1 MILTLKL
8 KNFKSFS
15 QGNGDQSAWEGAS
28 IGFGAVSLI
37 IGTNASGKSN
47 IRDGLRFIHGISRGY
62 TLGEIIGEK
71 YVEGGVLQWKGI
83 RGGVRETATRSDG
96 AAHKQF
102 TIAVTTSLAEE
113 DGGGTADYS
122 ITVDVG
128 ERARAPQV
136 VAESLKLSSEPKPS
150 LENKGPAFSGNV
162 IVHVPRLPETE
173 IAGPVMCLSD
183 RPAVTQLLEHM
194 DLFQESFEEVRK
206 HCRSF
211 LRTISSIR
219 FLDLDPNSLRRPSIP
234 GQTVL
239 GDKGENLS
247 SVLQA
252 ICADATAKESLIE
265 WTRELTPM
273 DVVDLKFPEVS
284 LEGKIQLQLVEQGG
298 REISAES
305 ASDGTLRF
313 LAFAAAVL
321 GTEPARFYFFEEIE
335 NGIHPNRAHLLI
347 NLLQTATRSG
357 DIQVVGTTHS
367 PSLLNYLDEQALE
380 DASLVYRAGPVSK
393 IVRLSDLKALSETPA
408 GTRAGDLLGSGWFE
422 NVTAFLEAEND
433 Q

>member
-1 MILTLKL
+1 MIQTLTLT
-8 KNFKSFS
+8 NFKSFYR
-15 QGNGDQSAWEGAS
+15 AT
-28 IGFGAVSLI
+28 IGFGGLSLL

-47 IRDGLRFIHGISRGY
+47 IRDGLRFVHGISRGY
-62 TLGEIIGEK
+62 SLSEIIGEK

-83 RGGVRETATRSDG
+83 RGGVRETVGRNSDN
-96 AAHKQF
+96 QEF
-102 TIAVTTSLAEE
+102 TIAVTTRLAEE
-113 DGGGTADYS
+113 DGGDIARYS
-122 ITVDVG
+122 INVDLSKSA
-128 ERARAPQV
+128 RARGPV
-136 VAESLKLSSEPKPS
+136 LLGESLELSRRPQSIFSRSNRATSRFPQLPG
-150 LENKGPAFSGNV
+150 GP
-162 IVHVPRLPETE
+162 PL
-173 IAGPVMCLSD
+173 LSD
-183 RPAVTQLLEHM
+183 RPMITQLLEEP
-194 DLFQESFEEVRK
+194 DFPDFSEVERRY
-206 HCRSF
+206 CRSF
-211 LRTISSIR
+211 LRSISSVR

-252 ICADATAKESLIE
+252 ICAEPTAKESLLE
-265 WTRELTPM
+265 WTRELTPL

-347 NLLQTATRSG
+347 NLLQTATRNSN
-357 DIQVVGTTHS
+357 IQVVGTTHS
-367 PSLLNYLDEQALE
+367 PALLNYLDEQSLK

-393 IVRLSDLKALSETPA
+393 IAKFSDIKALWQTPKD
-408 GTRAGDLLGSGWFE
+408 TRPGDLLGSGWFE
-422 NVTAFLEAEND
+422 NVAAYLEAENE